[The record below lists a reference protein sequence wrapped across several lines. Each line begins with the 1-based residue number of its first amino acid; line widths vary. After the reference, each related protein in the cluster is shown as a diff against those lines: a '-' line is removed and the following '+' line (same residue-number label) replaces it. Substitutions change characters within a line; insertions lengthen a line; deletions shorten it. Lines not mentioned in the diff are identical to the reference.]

1 MKESNRAELEYMADN
16 LFGNGWRAEDREELQ
31 EEYGFTDHEL
41 DTICELLEE
50 YENNSNEE
58 E

>member
-1 MKESNRAELEYMADN
+1 MKESNCAELEYMADN

-41 DTICELLEE
+41 GTICELLEE
-50 YENNSNEE
+50 YDNNSNEE
-58 E
+58 